1 MFAVGRLSVI
11 SWGFLAVLCT
21 AAVVTW
27 AGCWAIRHARH
38 RGLVVAVAAL
48 AFLLSLGTAA
58 DAVNAHFEYLPRVAD
73 VIGQRTWPTASRAVL
88 QQLVA
93 ERQSDAPAGAA
104 PVVAPAQP
112 AHTPTPAASE
122 ASDRHQRGY
131 PQGAV
136 VTIHVPDAGVGFAA
150 TDVLVYLPPQYF
162 TELAAR
168 FPVVYLL
175 HGSPGVPID
184 WLRGGDAAHAALL
197 AAQRDHPQI
206 LVMPHVSRSW
216 LDDSECVDGA
226 HEFVESYIVHD
237 LIPGVDAK
245 LRTLP
250 GSSYRTVAGM
260 SAGGY
265 CALNI
270 GLRHRELF
278 GSIVDM
284 SGYTHPTHAG
294 GMAAL
299 FGHRSDLAQ
308 VVAAN
313 SPDAYV
319 DTLAN
324 TERTRIYLLCGTG
337 DHDVLAQ
344 MSSLRDRLRARGFA
358 VTWMTRPGGHTFGV
372 WRPGLLDALAW
383 TPT

>member
-1 MFAVGRLSVI
+1 MIAVGRLSVI

-21 AAVVTW
+21 AAVLTW

-48 AFLLSLGTAA
+48 AFLLSLATAA

-73 VIGQRTWPTASRAVL
+73 VIGQRTWPTASRTVL

-93 ERQSDAPAGAA
+93 ERQSDPPAAA
-104 PVVAPAQP
+104 ATPAVAS
-112 AHTPTPAASE
+112 AHPSTPAA
-122 ASDRHQRGY
+122 ASAFDSHQRGY
-131 PQGAV
+131 PRGAV
-136 VTIHVPDAGVGFAA
+136 VTIHVPDTGVGFAA

-162 TELAAR
+162 TEPAAR

-175 HGSPGVPID
+175 HGSPGVPVD

-206 LVMPHVSRSW
+206 LVMPHVSRNW

-226 HEFVESYIVHD
+226 RELVESYIVHD
-237 LIPGVDAK
+237 LVPGVDAK
-245 LRTLP
+245 LRTLT
-250 GSSYRTVAGM
+250 SSTHRTVAGM

-299 FGHRSDLAQ
+299 FGHRNDLVQ

-313 SPDAYV
+313 SPDVYV
-319 DTLAN
+319 DSLAN
-324 TERTRIYLLCGTG
+324 TTQTRIYLLCGTG

-344 MSSLRDRLRARGFA
+344 LASIRDRLRARGFA
-358 VTWMTRPGGHTFGV
+358 VTWTTRPGGHTFGV

-383 TPT
+383 TPF